1 MRGALRSGVSAGR
14 GGRPPRGAGAAA
26 GQRRRDQA
34 EALLLLQ
41 LFPLRNLKRIS
52 IFFPSRASKLCCEQ
66 FGNSR
71 RVSGSLAPA
80 PKLVQALSCLTQKP
94 RTSALN

>member
-1 MRGALRSGVSAGR
+1 MLAAGVLLAPR
-14 GGRPPRGAGAAA
+14 GGRYRPG
-26 GQRRRDQA
+26 
-34 EALLLLQ
+34 EAVLLLQ
-41 LFPLRNLKRIS
+41 LFPLRNLGRIS
-52 IFFPSRASKLCCEQ
+52 IFLPNRASKLCCEQ

-80 PKLVQALSCLTQKP
+80 LEPAQARSCLRLMP

>member
-1 MRGALRSGVSAGR
+1 MLAAGVLPAPR
-14 GGRPPRGAGAAA
+14 GGHCGPE
-26 GQRRRDQA
+26 

-41 LFPLRNLKRIS
+41 LFPLRNLGRIS
-52 IFFPSRASKLCCEQ
+52 IFLPNRASKLCCEQ

-80 PKLVQALSCLTQKP
+80 LEPAQALSCLRRTP